1 MCCGC
6 KRNADRSLSRTC
18 QRHHRAVA
26 TCVRPR
32 SQLRAVS
39 PSRARPPLLFPL
51 RAGSWSWLSRKSDD
65 LGCGI
70 RSRRTASA
78 ACDRATC
85 RRVLTSLIGDEIV
98 EIGGGVHAVR
108 ALRALA
114 DDDVAEIA
122 RGDVRIER
130 LDGAAELGG
139 GLRGGLEPV
148 RGLARLARGRRKL
161 EECRIALGLVEQR
174 LEPPSQTREPRR
186 ALARC
191 L

>member
-6 KRNADRSLSRTC
+6 KRNADRSLSRTG

-39 PSRARPPLLFPL
+39 PSRARPPLLFRL
-51 RAGSWSWLSRKSDD
+51 RAGSWPWLARKSDD

-70 RSRRTASA
+70 RSKRTASA

-85 RRVLTSLIGDEIV
+85 RRVLTSLIGDEFV
-98 EIGGGVHAVR
+98 DVGVSEHAAR

-114 DDDVAEIA
+114 DDDVAEIPG
-122 RGDVRIER
+122 GDVGVER
-130 LDGAAELGG
+130 LDRAVQLGG
-139 GLRGGLEPV
+139 GLRGGLEPI
-148 RGLARLARGRRKL
+148 G
-161 EECRIALGLVEQR
+161 
-174 LEPPSQTREPRR
+174 
-186 ALARC
+186 
-191 L
+191 

>member
-32 SQLRAVS
+32 SQLRAVL
-39 PSRARPPLLFPL
+39 PSRARPPLLFRL
-51 RAGSWSWLSRKSDD
+51 RAGSWPWLSRKSDD

-85 RRVLTSLIGDEIV
+85 RRVLTSLIGDELV

-130 LDGAAELGG
+130 LDGAAELA
-139 GLRGGLEPV
+139 
-148 RGLARLARGRRKL
+148 RGLVRCTQSIRRGNLQVSGFEHRR
-161 EECRIALGLVEQR
+161 
-174 LEPPSQTREPRR
+174 EPPRKAGSAGMQWN
-186 ALARC
+186 
-191 L
+191 

>member
-6 KRNADRSLSRTC
+6 KRNADRSLSRTG

-39 PSRARPPLLFPL
+39 PSRARPPLLFRL
-51 RAGSWSWLSRKSDD
+51 RGGSWPWLARKSDD

-98 EIGGGVHAVR
+98 DVGISEHA
-108 ALRALA
+108 AWSLRALA
-114 DDDVAEIA
+114 DADVAEIPGSDMGA
-122 RGDVRIER
+122 QRFDGTVE
-130 LDGAAELGG
+130 LDG
-139 GLRGGLEPV
+139 GLRGGLQPV
-148 RGLARLARGRRKL
+148 R
-161 EECRIALGLVEQR
+161 
-174 LEPPSQTREPRR
+174 
-186 ALARC
+186 
-191 L
+191 

>member
-6 KRNADRSLSRTC
+6 KRNADRSLSRTG

-32 SQLRAVS
+32 SQLRAVL
-39 PSRARPPLLFPL
+39 PSRARSPLLFRL
-51 RAGSWSWLSRKSDD
+51 RAGSWPWLARKSDD

-98 EIGGGVHAVR
+98 EIGVGEHLAWALSAMTDADVFERAGG
-108 ALRALA
+108 
-114 DDDVAEIA
+114 DVA
-122 RGDVRIER
+122 VQR
-130 LDGAAELGG
+130 LDGATK
-139 GLRGGLEPV
+139 
-148 RGLARLARGRRKL
+148 LARG
-161 EECRIALGLVEQR
+161 LGG
-174 LEPPSQTREPRR
+174 R
-186 ALARC
+186 AQA
-191 L
+191 